1 MGNVTMHTKFL
12 SKVSKKGKHFRDTG
26 VYFGS
31 KLNLVLEAQNI
42 GVGGFMFHVR
52 VQWRF
57 SYTGGEKILES
68 KKGCEFHEYLKVF
81 YIRRSEFLC

>member
-1 MGNVTMHTKFL
+1 
-12 SKVSKKGKHFRDTG
+12 
-26 VYFGS
+26 
-31 KLNLVLEAQNI
+31 
-42 GVGGFMFHVR
+42 MFHVR